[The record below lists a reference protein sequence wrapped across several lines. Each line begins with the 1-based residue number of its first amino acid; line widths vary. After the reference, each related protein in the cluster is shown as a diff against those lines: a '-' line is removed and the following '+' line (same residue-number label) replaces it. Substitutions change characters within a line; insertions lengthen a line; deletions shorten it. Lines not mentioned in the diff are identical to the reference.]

1 MLISS
6 YKNVHDKQD
15 IDIEIDSFLEGVQS
29 GRWQDIALE
38 VRNAP
43 TKEIRDLKKK
53 TAPLVTPSGSFS
65 ERKVDSLRKHSG
77 FIAIDI
83 DNLDDPAAV
92 KERIGANPYFYSAFI
107 SISGNGLCLI
117 IKIDGTRHLDAFNGI
132 AAYLYNEY
140 QLIVDQSGKDVSR
153 ARFVSYDPALILNTK
168 SATFKKYLPKKKEPK
183 HPKVMFIKTDFD
195 AMIKQMDD
203 KGLNLCEDYS
213 DWVRICYALV
223 SEMQEEGRDHFHT
236 LSSHS
241 SKYNS
246 LDCDSQF
253 DACLKNHNET
263 KAKKSSIGTIYFHA
277 KQNGIDVYSE
287 HTKAIARYATS
298 QKAAGLSKEAIIETL
313 EKQGGYSPEDSKE
326 IVEQIV
332 SKDIKFKSDSVSTD
346 IAAFVNTYDLR
357 KNSITRNIELSGRPI
372 DDSDI
377 NSIFLDSKA
386 VFKESSKDLVTSILF
401 SNRISTYN
409 PLHEFFE
416 QDLFQPINY
425 KYPNLDLLIRS
436 VKSDTPNYDMYITR
450 WLISAVASAYGI
462 HSPLVLIFSGQKQGT
477 GKTHW
482 FRYLLPK
489 ELRYLFAESKMDAG
503 KDDEILMCK
512 KWFILDDEYGGKSK
526 KEDKRLKELT
536 SKEFINVREPYGRVS
551 LDLRRLSV
559 FCGTTNETQ
568 ILNDST
574 GNRRQIPIHI
584 LDIDHDLYNQC
595 DKAAL
600 WRELYFMFQDG
611 VQYTILKEDIEKLNA
626 ATEMFKLS
634 TPEEDLI
641 HKKLQ
646 PGTTSGEW
654 MSLTEIQQY
663 LMLETKFN
671 YLNTHRIGTMLSLL
685 GFVKDRKTMGGSKIT
700 MYYVY
705 KNEIYVDNPG
715 HPYNF

>member
-6 YKNVHDKQD
+6 YKNIHDYQD
-15 IDIEIDSFLEGVQS
+15 TDIELASFLEGVQS
-29 GRWQDIALE
+29 GKWQDIVFD

-43 TKEIRDLKKK
+43 TKEIKDLKKK
-53 TAPLVTPSGSFS
+53 TAPLVTISGSFS
-65 ERKVDSLRKHSG
+65 ARKDDAIRQHSG

-83 DNLDDPAAV
+83 DNLEDAQATKD
-92 KERIGANPYFYSAFI
+92 RIGADPYIYSCFL
-107 SISGNGLCLI
+107 SIGGNGLCLI
-117 IKIDGTRHLDAFNGI
+117 VKIDGTRHLDAFNGI

-140 QLIVDQSGKDVSR
+140 QLIVDQSGKNVSR
-153 ARFVSYDPALILNTK
+153 ARFVSYDPFVLINTK

-183 HPKVMFIKTDFD
+183 HPKVMVIKTDFD
-195 AMIKQMDD
+195 AMIKQMDE
-203 KGLNLCEDYS
+203 KGINLCEDYS

-223 SEMQEEGRDHFHT
+223 QEFQEQGRDYFHT

-253 DACLKNHNET
+253 TACLKNHSET
-263 KAKKSSIGTIYFHA
+263 KSKKSSIGTIYFHA
-277 KQNGIDVYSE
+277 KQNGIDIYSE
-287 HTKAIARYATS
+287 HTKAIARFTTS
-298 QKAAGLSKEAIIETL
+298 QKAAGLSKEAIVETL

-346 IAAFVNTYDLR
+346 IAAYVNTFDLR
-357 KNSITRNIELSGRPI
+357 KNSITRNIELNGRPI

-450 WLISAVASAYGI
+450 WLLSAVASAYGI
-462 HSPLVLIFSGQKQGT
+462 HSPLVLIFCGEKQGT

-551 LDLRRLSV
+551 LDLRRLAV
-559 FCGTTNETQ
+559 FCGTSNETQ
-568 ILNDST
+568 LLNDPT
-574 GNRRQIPIHI
+574 GNRRQIPLHI

-595 DKAAL
+595 EKAAL
-600 WRELYFMFQDG
+600 WRELYALFQTG
-611 VQYTILKEDIEKLNA
+611 AEYTILKEDIAKLNA
-626 ATEMFKLS
+626 STEMFKLS
-634 TPEEDLI
+634 TPEDDLI
-641 HKKLQ
+641 NKKLS
-646 PGTTSGEW
+646 PSSETSIGEW
-654 MSLTEIQQY
+654 MSLTDLQQY

-671 YLNTHRIGTMLSLL
+671 YLNIQRIGSILTQL
-685 GFVKDRKTMGGSKIT
+685 GFRKERRGPRGQKVM
-700 MYYVY
+700 MYNIFRNY
-705 KNEIYVDNPG
+705 D
-715 HPYNF
+715 

>member
-6 YKNVHDKQD
+6 YKNIHDSQD
-15 IDIEIDSFLEGVQS
+15 TDIELASFLEGVQS
-29 GRWQDIALE
+29 GKWQDIVFD

-43 TKEIRDLKKK
+43 TKEIKDLKKK
-53 TAPLVTPSGSFS
+53 TAPLVTISGSFS
-65 ERKVDSLRKHSG
+65 ARKDDAIRQHSG

-83 DNLDDPAAV
+83 DNLEDAAAV
-92 KERIGANPYFYSAFI
+92 KERIGADHYLYSCFL
-107 SISGNGLCLI
+107 SIGGNGLCLI

-140 QLIVDQSGKDVSR
+140 QLIVDQSGKNVSR
-153 ARFVSYDPALILNTK
+153 ARFVSYDPFMLLNTK

-183 HPKVMFIKTDFD
+183 HPKVMVIKTDFD
-195 AMIKQMDD
+195 AMIKQMDE
-203 KGLNLCEDYS
+203 KGINLCEDYS

-223 SEMQEEGRDHFHT
+223 QEFQEQGRDYFHT

-253 DACLKNHNET
+253 TACLKNHSET
-263 KAKKSSIGTIYFHA
+263 KSKKSSIGTIYFHA
-277 KQNGIDVYSE
+277 KQNGIDIYSE
-287 HTKAIARYATS
+287 HTKAIARFTTS

-313 EKQGGYSPEDSKE
+313 EKQGGFSPEDSTE
-326 IVEQIV
+326 IVDQIV

-346 IAAFVNTYDLR
+346 IAAYVNTFDLR

-450 WLISAVASAYGI
+450 WLLSAVASAYGI
-462 HSPLVLIFSGQKQGT
+462 HSPLVLIFCGEKQGT

-551 LDLRRLSV
+551 LDLRRLAV
-559 FCGTTNETQ
+559 FCGTSNETQ
-568 ILNDST
+568 LLNDPT
-574 GNRRQIPIHI
+574 GNRRQIPLHI

-600 WRELYFMFQDG
+600 WRELYCQFQLG
-611 VQYTILKEDIEKLNA
+611 CEHTILKEDIAKLNA

-641 HKKLQ
+641 HKKIQ
-646 PGTTSGEW
+646 PGGSTSYGEW
-654 MSLTEIQQY
+654 MSLTDIQQY
-663 LMLETKFN
+663 LMVETKFN
-671 YLNTHRIGTMLSLL
+671 YLNTQRIGSILTAL
-685 GFVKDRKTMGGSKIT
+685 GFQKERRFLNQSKVM
-700 MYYVY
+700 MYFVSR
-705 KNEIYVDNPG
+705 NPM
-715 HPYNF
+715 

>member
-6 YKNVHDKQD
+6 YKNIHDSQD
-15 IDIEIDSFLEGVQS
+15 TDIELASFLEGVQS
-29 GRWQDIALE
+29 GKWQDIVFD

-43 TKEIRDLKKK
+43 TKEIKDLKKK
-53 TAPLVTPSGSFS
+53 TAPLVTISGSFS
-65 ERKVDSLRKHSG
+65 ARKDDAIRQHSG

-83 DNLDDPAAV
+83 DNLEDAAAV
-92 KERIGANPYFYSAFI
+92 KERIGADHYLYAAFL
-107 SISGNGLCLI
+107 SIGGNGLCLI

-140 QLIVDQSGKDVSR
+140 QLIVDQSGKNVSR
-153 ARFVSYDPALILNTK
+153 ARFVSYDPFMLLNTK

-183 HPKVMFIKTDFD
+183 HPKVMVIKTDFD
-195 AMIKQMDD
+195 AMIKQMDE
-203 KGLNLCEDYS
+203 KGINLCEDYS

-223 SEMQEEGRDHFHT
+223 QEFQEQGRDYFHT

-253 DACLKNHNET
+253 TACLKNHSET
-263 KAKKSSIGTIYFHA
+263 KSKKSSIGTIYFYA
-277 KQNGIDVYSE
+277 KQNGIDIYSE
-287 HTKAIARYATS
+287 HTKAIARFTTS

-313 EKQGGYSPEDSKE
+313 EKQGGFTAEESTE

-346 IAAFVNTYDLR
+346 IAAYVNTFDLR

-450 WLISAVASAYGI
+450 WLLSAVASAYGI
-462 HSPLVLIFSGQKQGT
+462 HSPLVLIFCGEKQGT

-489 ELRYLFAESKMDAG
+489 ELRYLVAESKMDAG

-551 LDLRRLSV
+551 LDLRRLAV
-559 FCGTTNETQ
+559 FCGTSNETQ
-568 ILNDST
+568 LLNDPT
-574 GNRRQIPIHI
+574 GNRRQIPLHI

-600 WRELYFMFQDG
+600 WRELYALFQTG
-611 VQYTILKEDIEKLNA
+611 AEYTILKEDIAKLNA
-626 ATEMFKLS
+626 STEMFKLS
-634 TPEEDLI
+634 TPEDDLI
-641 HKKLQ
+641 NKKLS
-646 PGTTSGEW
+646 PSSETSIGEW
-654 MSLTEIQQY
+654 MSLTDLQQY
-663 LMLETKFN
+663 LMLETKFT
-671 YLNTHRIGTMLSLL
+671 YLNIQRIGSILTQL
-685 GFVKDRKTMGGSKIT
+685 GFRKERRGPRGQKVM
-700 MYYVY
+700 MYNIFRNY
-705 KNEIYVDNPG
+705 D
-715 HPYNF
+715 

>member
-1 MLISS
+1 ML
-6 YKNVHDKQD
+6 
-15 IDIEIDSFLEGVQS
+15 
-29 GRWQDIALE
+29 
-38 VRNAP
+38 
-43 TKEIRDLKKK
+43 
-53 TAPLVTPSGSFS
+53 
-65 ERKVDSLRKHSG
+65 
-77 FIAIDI
+77 
-83 DNLDDPAAV
+83 
-92 KERIGANPYFYSAFI
+92 
-107 SISGNGLCLI
+107 
-117 IKIDGTRHLDAFNGI
+117 
-132 AAYLYNEY
+132 
-140 QLIVDQSGKDVSR
+140 
-153 ARFVSYDPALILNTK
+153 LNTK

-183 HPKVMFIKTDFD
+183 HPKVMVIKTDFD
-195 AMIKQMDD
+195 AMIKQMDE
-203 KGLNLCEDYS
+203 KGINLCEDYS

-223 SEMQEEGRDHFHT
+223 QEFQEQGRDYFHT

-253 DACLKNHNET
+253 TACLKNHSET
-263 KAKKSSIGTIYFHA
+263 KSKKSSIGTIYFYA
-277 KQNGIDVYSE
+277 KQNGIDIYSE
-287 HTKAIARYATS
+287 HTKAIARFTTS

-313 EKQGGYSPEDSKE
+313 EKQGGFTAEESTE

-346 IAAFVNTYDLR
+346 IAAYVNTFDLR

-450 WLISAVASAYGI
+450 WLLSAVASAYGI
-462 HSPLVLIFSGQKQGT
+462 HSPLVLIFCGEKQGT

-551 LDLRRLSV
+551 LDLRRLAV
-559 FCGTTNETQ
+559 FCGTSNETQ
-568 ILNDST
+568 LLNDPT
-574 GNRRQIPIHI
+574 GNRRQIPLHI

-600 WRELYFMFQDG
+600 WRELYALFQTG
-611 VQYTILKEDIEKLNA
+611 AEYTILKEDIAKLNA
-626 ATEMFKLS
+626 STEMFKLS
-634 TPEEDLI
+634 TPEDDLI
-641 HKKLQ
+641 NKKLS
-646 PGTTSGEW
+646 PSSETSIGEW
-654 MSLTEIQQY
+654 MSLTDLQQY
-663 LMLETKFN
+663 LMLETKFT
-671 YLNTHRIGTMLSLL
+671 YLNIQRIGSILTQL
-685 GFVKDRKTMGGSKIT
+685 GFRKERRGPRGQKVM
-700 MYYVY
+700 MYNIFRNY
-705 KNEIYVDNPG
+705 D
-715 HPYNF
+715 

>member
-1 MLISS
+1 MLISH
-6 YKNVHDKQD
+6 YKNIHDTQD
-15 IDIEIDSFLEGVQS
+15 TDIEFESFLEGVRS

-43 TKEIRDLKKK
+43 TKEIKDLKKK
-53 TAPLVTPSGSFS
+53 TAPMVTVSGSFAA
-65 ERKVDSLRKHSG
+65 RKDDSIRKHSNL
-77 FIAIDI
+77 IAIDI
-83 DNLDDPAAV
+83 DNLDDAV
-92 KERIGANPYFYSAFI
+92 ATKNRIGADPYVLAAFV
-107 SISGNGLCLI
+107 SISGKGLCLI
-117 IKIDGTRHLDAFNGI
+117 IKIDGTRHLDAFNAI

-140 QLIVDQSGKDVSR
+140 QLIVDQSGKNVSR
-153 ARFVSYDPALILNTK
+153 ARFVSYDPALIHNTNA
-168 SATFKKYLPKKKEPK
+168 ATFKKYLPKKKEYK
-183 HPKVMFIKTDFD
+183 QQKVVVIKTDFD
-195 AMIKQMDD
+195 SMIAQMDQ

-213 DWVRICYALV
+213 DWIRICYGLV
-223 SEMQEEGRDHFHT
+223 SEFGEQGREHFHT
-236 LSSHS
+236 LSATS

-246 LDCDSQF
+246 IDCDAQF
-253 DACLKNHNET
+253 DACLKNHNES
-263 KAKKSSIGTIYFHA
+263 KGKKSSIGSIYYLA
-277 KQNGIDVYSE
+277 KQNGIDIYTE
-287 HTKAIARYATS
+287 HSKAIMRHATS
-298 QKAAGLSKEAIIETL
+298 QRAAGLSADSIVKSL
-313 EKQGGYSPEDSKE
+313 EVSGITPEESKE

-332 SKDIKFKSDSVSTD
+332 NKDIKYKSESISTD

-357 KNSITRNIELSGRPI
+357 KNTITRNIELSGKPI

-386 VFKESSKDLVTSILF
+386 IFKESSKDLVTSILF
-401 SNRISTYN
+401 SNRINTYN

-416 QDLFQPINY
+416 KDLFQPTNF
-425 KYPNLDLLIRS
+425 KYPNLQLLLAS
-436 VKSDTPNYDMYITR
+436 VKTDTPNADMYITR

-600 WRELYFMFQDG
+600 WRELYYMFQAG
-611 VQYTILKEDIEKLNA
+611 FEYTILKEDIEKLNA

-646 PGTTSGEW
+646 PGTTSGDW

-671 YLNTHRIGTMLSLL
+671 YLNTHRIGTLLSLL

-705 KNEIYVDNPG
+705 KNAINLDNPG
-715 HPYNF
+715 QPYTF

>member
-6 YKNVHDKQD
+6 YKNIHDSQD
-15 IDIEIDSFLEGVQS
+15 TDIELASFLEGVQS
-29 GRWQDIALE
+29 GKWQDIVFD

-43 TKEIRDLKKK
+43 TKEIKDLKKK
-53 TAPLVTPSGSFS
+53 TAPLVTISGSFS
-65 ERKVDSLRKHSG
+65 ARKDDAIRQHSG

-83 DNLDDPAAV
+83 DNLEDAAAV
-92 KERIGANPYFYSAFI
+92 KERIGADHYLYAAFL
-107 SISGNGLCLI
+107 SIGGNGLCLI

-140 QLIVDQSGKDVSR
+140 QLIVDQSGKNVSR
-153 ARFVSYDPALILNTK
+153 ARFVSYDPFMLLNTK

-183 HPKVMFIKTDFD
+183 HPKVMVIKTDFD
-195 AMIKQMDD
+195 AMIKQMDE
-203 KGLNLCEDYS
+203 KGINLCEDYS

-223 SEMQEEGRDHFHT
+223 QEFQEQGRDYFHT

-253 DACLKNHNET
+253 TACLKNHSET
-263 KAKKSSIGTIYFHA
+263 KSKKSSIGTIYFYA
-277 KQNGIDVYSE
+277 KQNGIDIYSE
-287 HTKAIARYATS
+287 HTKAIARFTTS

-313 EKQGGYSPEDSKE
+313 EKQGGFTAEESTE

-346 IAAFVNTYDLR
+346 IAAYVNTFDLR

-450 WLISAVASAYGI
+450 WLLSAVASAYGI
-462 HSPLVLIFSGQKQGT
+462 HSPLVLIFCGEKQGT

-551 LDLRRLSV
+551 LDLRRLAV
-559 FCGTTNETQ
+559 FCGTSNETQ
-568 ILNDST
+568 LLNDPT
-574 GNRRQIPIHI
+574 GNRRQIPLHI

-600 WRELYFMFQDG
+600 WRELYALFQTG
-611 VQYTILKEDIEKLNA
+611 AEYTILKEDIAKLNA
-626 ATEMFKLS
+626 STEMFKLS
-634 TPEEDLI
+634 TPEDDLI
-641 HKKLQ
+641 NKKLS
-646 PGTTSGEW
+646 PSSETSIGEW
-654 MSLTEIQQY
+654 MSLTDLQQY
-663 LMLETKFN
+663 LMLETKFT
-671 YLNTHRIGTMLSLL
+671 YLNIQRIGSILTQL
-685 GFVKDRKTMGGSKIT
+685 GFRKERRGPRGQKVM
-700 MYYVY
+700 MYNIFRNY
-705 KNEIYVDNPG
+705 D
-715 HPYNF
+715 

>member
-1 MLISS
+1 MLISH

-15 IDIEIDSFLEGVQS
+15 VDIEIDSFLEGVQT
-29 GRWQDIALE
+29 GKWQDIALE

-43 TKEIRDLKKK
+43 NKEIKDLIKKK
-53 TAPLVTPSGSFS
+53 APLVTISGSFA
-65 ERKVDSLRKHSG
+65 ERKVEGLRKHSN

-83 DNLDDPAAV
+83 DNLDDPAET
-92 KERIGANPYFYSAFI
+92 KKRIGADPYIYAAFI
-107 SISGNGLCLI
+107 SISGQGLCLI
-117 IKIDGTRHLDAFNGI
+117 IKIDGTRHLDAFNAI

-153 ARFVSYDPALILNTK
+153 ARFVSYDPFLLINKK

-183 HPKVMFIKTDFD
+183 HPKVMVIKTDFD
-195 AMIKQMDD
+195 AMIKQMDE
-203 KGLNLCEDYS
+203 KGINLCEDYS
-213 DWVRICYALV
+213 DWVRICYAIV
-223 SEMQEEGRDHFHT
+223 SEFQEHGREYFHT

-246 LDCDSQF
+246 IDCDSQF
-253 DACLKNHNET
+253 DACLKNHSET
-263 KAKKSSIGTIYFHA
+263 KGKKSTIGTIYFHA
-277 KQNGIDVYSE
+277 KQNGIDIYSE
-287 HTKAIARYATS
+287 HTKAIARFTTS
-298 QKAAGLSKEAIIETL
+298 QKAAGLSKDAIIETL
-313 EKQGGYSPEDSKE
+313 EKQGGFSPEESKE

-357 KNSITRNIELSGRPI
+357 RNLITRNIELNGKPI
-372 DDSDI
+372 DDNDI

-386 VFKESSKDLVTSILF
+386 VFKESSKELITSILF

-416 QDLFQPINY
+416 QDLFQPTNF

-450 WLISAVASAYGI
+450 WLLSAVASAYGI
-462 HSPLVLIFSGQKQGT
+462 HSPLVLIFCGEKQGT

-551 LDLRRLSV
+551 LDLRRLAV
-559 FCGTTNETQ
+559 FCGTSNETQ
-568 ILNDST
+568 LLNDPT
-574 GNRRQIPIHI
+574 GNRRQIPLHI

-600 WRELYFMFQDG
+600 WRELYCMFQSG
-611 VQYTILKEDIEKLNA
+611 CEYTILKEDIMKLNE

-641 HKKLQ
+641 HKKIQ
-646 PGTTSGEW
+646 PGGYTTYGEW

-663 LMLETKFN
+663 LMVETKFN
-671 YLNTHRIGTMLSLL
+671 YLNMQRIGSILTSL
-685 GFVKDRKTMGGSKIT
+685 GFEKQRKMLNQSKVM
-700 MYYVY
+700 MYFVSR
-705 KNEIYVDNPG
+705 NPL
-715 HPYNF
+715 

>member
-1 MLISS
+1 MLISH
-6 YKNVHDKQD
+6 YKNIHDTQD
-15 IDIEIDSFLEGVQS
+15 TDIEFESFLEGVRS

-43 TKEIRDLKKK
+43 TKEIKDLKKK
-53 TAPLVTPSGSFS
+53 TAPMVTVSGSFAA
-65 ERKVDSLRKHSG
+65 RKDDSIRKHSNL
-77 FIAIDI
+77 IAIDI
-83 DNLDDPAAV
+83 DNLDDAVATKNRIAAD
-92 KERIGANPYFYSAFI
+92 PYVLAAFV
-107 SISGNGLCLI
+107 SISGKGLCLI
-117 IKIDGTRHLDAFNGI
+117 IKIDGTRHLDAFNAI

-140 QLIVDQSGKDVSR
+140 QLIVDQSGKNVSR
-153 ARFVSYDPALILNTK
+153 ARFVSYDPALIHNTNA
-168 SATFKKYLPKKKEPK
+168 ATFKKYLPKKKEYK
-183 HPKVMFIKTDFD
+183 QQKVVVIKTDFD
-195 AMIKQMDD
+195 SMIAQMDQ

-213 DWVRICYALV
+213 DWIRICYGLV
-223 SEMQEEGRDHFHT
+223 SEFGEQGREHFHT
-236 LSSHS
+236 LSATS

-246 LDCDSQF
+246 IDCDAQF
-253 DACLKNHNET
+253 DACLKNHNES
-263 KAKKSSIGTIYFHA
+263 KGKKSSIGSIYYLA
-277 KQNGIDVYSE
+277 KQNGIDIYTE
-287 HTKAIARYATS
+287 HSKAIMRHATS
-298 QKAAGLSKEAIIETL
+298 QRAAGLSADSIVKSL
-313 EKQGGYSPEDSKE
+313 EVSGITPEESKE

-332 SKDIKFKSDSVSTD
+332 NKDIKYKSESISTD

-357 KNSITRNIELSGRPI
+357 KNTITRNIELSGKPI

-386 VFKESSKDLVTSILF
+386 IFKESSKDLVTSILF
-401 SNRISTYN
+401 SNRINTYN

-416 QDLFQPINY
+416 KDLFQPTNF
-425 KYPNLDLLIRS
+425 KYPNLQLLLAS
-436 VKSDTPNYDMYITR
+436 VKTDTPNADMYITR

-600 WRELYFMFQDG
+600 WRELYYMFQAG
-611 VQYTILKEDIEKLNA
+611 FEYTILKEDIEKLNA

-646 PGTTSGEW
+646 PGTTSGDW

-671 YLNTHRIGTMLSLL
+671 YLNTHRIGTLLSLL

-705 KNEIYVDNPG
+705 KNAINLDNPG
-715 HPYNF
+715 QPYTF